1 MQEVDEGDFFVAFNG
16 ENVDIVA
23 HIRHDLGFRAEI
35 LHQIILLL
43 ESGGFFEAEL
53 FGQRAHLFAQFLC
66 HLSRMSLEDFATS
79 LDVAH
84 VVFVRLFAENARTRA
99 FADVVVQTQV
109 VFPRAHAFFRHRL
122 VARSRM
128 VEALA
133 EIQQS
138 IHRGEVAVGAIVGG
152 SSAFA
157 VACFEDAG
165 KIFVRDGNVGIGLV
179 VFEQNIVARFVLL
192 DKGVFEQERIFLR
205 IHHGVGDVA
214 DLRNEHG
221 RFSTLLL
228 LIKIRRDTALQVFG
242 LPDVDNRPLVVIIL
256 VAARLFGQVEHNPFE
271 VGFQSF
277 AFFVRHVSLC
287 G

>member
-1 MQEVDEGDFFVAFNG
+1 
-16 ENVDIVA
+16 
-23 HIRHDLGFRAEI
+23 
-35 LHQIILLL
+35 
-43 ESGGFFEAEL
+43 
-53 FGQRAHLFAQFLC
+53 
-66 HLSRMSLEDFATS
+66 
-79 LDVAH
+79 
-84 VVFVRLFAENARTRA
+84 
-99 FADVVVQTQV
+99 
-109 VFPRAHAFFRHRL
+109 
-122 VARSRM
+122 M

-133 EIQQS
+133 EIQQG
-138 IHRGEVAVGAIVGG
+138 IHRGEVAVGTIVGG

-157 VACFEDAG
+157 VARFEDAG
-165 KIFVRDGNVGIGLV
+165 KIFVRDGNVGIGFV

-256 VAARLFGQVEHNPFE
+256 VAARLFGQVEA
-271 VGFQSF
+271 QS
-277 AFFVRHVSLC
+277 L
-287 G
+287 